1 MKKLICLLVAL
12 IAIGAVAA
20 SVDVDVNCKSG
31 WWDPDTCRDNELTGE
46 FDTVTGY
53 INGNEAAWTKDEV
66 GGGGGMDR
74 SSLATYLMGDH
85 HMFDAFDTFLD
96 FLKTVFVLKSDFE
109 VQAERIDMLEAKQ
122 ENPGADDF
130 ILLLKAGL
138 KKAHRLG
145 TDVPVDGYTCKWNE
159 DYCWKT
165 E

>member
-1 MKKLICLLVAL
+1 MKKLLCILVAL
-12 IAIGAVAA
+12 IAISAVAA
-20 SVDVDVNCKSG
+20 SVDVDVECGKGIDG
-31 WWDPDTCRDNELTGE
+31 WICSEGELGTE

-53 INGNEAAWTKDEV
+53 INGNEAAWEKDEV

-85 HMFDAFDTFLD
+85 HMFDAFETFLD
-96 FLKTVFVLKSDFE
+96 FLKTVFALKSDVE

-122 ENPGADDF
+122 ENPGADNF
-130 ILLLKAGL
+130 IILLKAGL
-138 KKAHRLG
+138 KKAHRVG
-145 TDVPVDGYTCKWNE
+145 HDVPVDGYTCKWNE